1 MRRAVLTAALFSWWM
16 VACTPRLPVSAPH
29 ALLGQPLPVRS
40 VDALSGRGVRLPEKG
55 KVTLVDVWST
65 SCKPCLEAMPALER
79 LHQQEQGA
87 GLAVVGIAVDDSPG
101 LVRDF
106 VQKLG
111 VSYPSVV
118 GAGTEDLKQIRQAV
132 RAVLAE

>member
-1 MRRAVLTAALFSWWM
+1 M
-16 VACTPRLPVSAPH
+16 
-29 ALLGQPLPVRS
+29 PVRS

-87 GLAVVGIAVDDSPG
+87 GLAVVGIAVDDNPG

-111 VSYPSVV
+111 VSYPNVVDGDGSLQQALQAPRLPQTMVVDRQGKVRFVVV
-118 GAGTEDLKQIRQAV
+118 GGGTEDLKQIQQAV